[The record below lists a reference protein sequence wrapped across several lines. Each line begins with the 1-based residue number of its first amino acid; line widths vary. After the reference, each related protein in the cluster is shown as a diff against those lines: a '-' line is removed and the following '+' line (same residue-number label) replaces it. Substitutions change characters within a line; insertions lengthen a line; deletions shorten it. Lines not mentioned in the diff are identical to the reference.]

1 MEHLKDYAEIISAWA
16 AFVTVCVAIMELYNR
31 IRTKKAESA
40 MKIFAD
46 YLFIEQQLNYNIASV
61 NSLVENCRKITFDE
75 IQVFAKQHL
84 FDTRIIQQVEKIE
97 RDYISNTNLKKLEG
111 RRNAKVTLRF
121 TGESLNIMRNVNSFY
136 MVLVK
141 GDGLSVDWVEENGKK
156 ICADYDKMSALT
168 KQAGK
173 LFHENLKEQYNF
185 TKIFGLFLFVLSII
199 FIAVIFK
206 DLWCHTAPPSN

>member
-1 MEHLKDYAEIISAWA
+1 
-16 AFVTVCVAIMELYNR
+16 
-31 IRTKKAESA
+31 

-111 RRNAKVTLRF
+111 RRNAKVTLKF

-141 GDGLSVDWVEENGKK
+141 GDGLSVDWLEENVKK

-185 TKIFGLFLFVLSII
+185 MKIFGLFLFVLSII

>member
-75 IQVFAKQHL
+75 IKVFAKQHL

-121 TGESLNIMRNVNSFY
+121 TGESLNIMRNFI
-136 MVLVK
+136 
-141 GDGLSVDWVEENGKK
+141 W
-156 ICADYDKMSALT
+156 
-168 KQAGK
+168 
-173 LFHENLKEQYNF
+173 FWLKEMACRSIGMKKMARKY
-185 TKIFGLFLFVLSII
+185 VLIMI
-199 FIAVIFK
+199 K
-206 DLWCHTAPPSN
+206 CPL

>member
-16 AFVTVCVAIMELYNR
+16 AFVTVCIAVIELYNR

-61 NSLVENCRKITFDE
+61 GSLVENCRKITFDE
-75 IQVFAKQHL
+75 VQVFAKQHL

-97 RDYISNTNLKKLEG
+97 SDYISNTNLKKFEG
-111 RRNAKVTLRF
+111 KHYAETTLKF
-121 TGESLNIMRNVNSFY
+121 TGEALNIMRNVNSFY

-141 GDGLSVDWVEENGKK
+141 GDVLSVDWIEKNGKK
-156 ICADYDKMSALT
+156 ICSDFEKMSELT
-168 KQAGK
+168 KQAGN
-173 LFHENLKEQYNF
+173 LFHKNLKKQYNF
-185 TKIFGLFLFVLSII
+185 TKICGLILFVLSII
-199 FIAVIFK
+199 FIAIVFK
-206 DLWCHTAPPSN
+206 DLWYHTVPPSI